1 MQYILAFFLLRY
13 DEIQIPL
20 VLEKIIPKI
29 SELLEL
35 TSFFFGDENTINFL
49 DFKKLSVFVTYVTI
63 EFYIF
68 GK

>member
-29 SELLEL
+29 SEHREL
-35 TSFFFGDENTINFL
+35 TSFLFGDENTINFL

>member
-13 DEIQIPL
+13 VEIQIPL

-29 SELLEL
+29 SEHLEL
-35 TSFFFGDENTINFL
+35 TSFLFGDENTINFL